1 MGTRG
6 RGWMLAGL
14 CAGMLLGCEAEDRD
28 EGPGTGQQTTPA
40 GGDALLLAAAR
51 VALPPPMA
59 AADLPDPQSQGAQL
73 TAQFCGGAC
82 HGIPAPSAHSATD
95 WPVVLR
101 RMWLRA
107 GKLDTAALHVAV
119 PDNAQRIV
127 ISEYMIANALKVS
140 AGTLP
145 DFPGRDQYVATC
157 GRCHG
162 LPDARQHSAQDWASV
177 VRRMNTRMET
187 MLKEALTPDQI
198 QRVVMYL
205 ERASAGG

>member
-1 MGTRG
+1 MVKRG
-6 RGWMLAGL
+6 RGWVLAGL
-14 CAGMLLGCEAEDRD
+14 VGALAACQAPDQGAATGAG
-28 EGPGTGQQTTPA
+28 QTAAPA
-40 GGDALLLAAAR
+40 PGDALILAAAR

-59 AADLPDPQSQGAQL
+59 AADLPDPQGQGAQL

-107 GKLDTAALHVAV
+107 GALDTALHVPV

-127 ISEYMIANALKVS
+127 ISEYMIANALKAT

-145 DFPGRDQYVATC
+145 DFPGREEFLATC
-157 GRCHG
+157 TRCHG
-162 LPDARQHSAQDWASV
+162 LPDVRTHSAEDWAAV

-187 MLKEALTPDQI
+187 MLRQTLTPDQI
-198 QRVVMYL
+198 QRVVMFL
-205 ERASAGG
+205 ERASTGE

>member
-1 MGTRG
+1 V
-6 RGWMLAGL
+6 LAGL
-14 CAGMLLGCEAEDRD
+14 VLVALTACQAQDQGAATGAE
-28 EGPGTGQQTTPA
+28 QTATPA
-40 GGDALLLAAAR
+40 PGDVLILAAAR

-59 AADLPDPQSQGAQL
+59 AADLPDPEGQGAQL

-107 GKLDTAALHVAV
+107 GALDSALHVPV

-127 ISEYMIANALKVS
+127 ISEYMIANALKAT

-145 DFPGRDQYVATC
+145 DFPGRDEFLATC
-157 GRCHG
+157 TRCHG
-162 LPDARQHSAQDWASV
+162 LPDVRTHSAEDWAAV

-187 MLKEALTPDQI
+187 MLRQTLTPDQI
-198 QRVVMYL
+198 QRVVMFL
-205 ERASAGG
+205 ERASTGE

>member
-1 MGTRG
+1 MATRG
-6 RGWMLAGL
+6 RGSVLAGL
-14 CAGMLLGCEAEDRD
+14 VLVALTACQAQDQGAATGAE
-28 EGPGTGQQTTPA
+28 QTATPA
-40 GGDALLLAAAR
+40 PGDVLILAAAR

-59 AADLPDPQSQGAQL
+59 AADLPDPEGQGAQL

-107 GKLDTAALHVAV
+107 GALDSALHVPV

-127 ISEYMIANALKVS
+127 ISEYMIANALKAT

-145 DFPGRDQYVATC
+145 DFPGRDEFLATC
-157 GRCHG
+157 TRCHG
-162 LPDARQHSAQDWASV
+162 LPDVRTHSAEDWAAV

-187 MLKEALTPDQI
+187 MLRQTLTPDQI
-198 QRVVMYL
+198 QRVVMFL
-205 ERASAGG
+205 ERASTGE